1 MKKLTVYFFFLPDLI
16 YNSLSCCANSSS
28 DCLLSPCLPHSHTH
42 KLSLRAGTHNKQIV
56 LTYRP

>member
-28 DCLLSPCLPHSHTH
+28 DCLLSPCLPHSHTE
-42 KLSLRAGTHNKQIV
+42 SLKRPGTHNKQIV